1 MHIKGIEMRMNIE
14 LSDELAETV
23 RILAKKRNTSI
34 SDVVRRAISLD
45 NFFVEELSEG
55 NTVILKNKNTDKMRE
70 VVLR

>member
-1 MHIKGIEMRMNIE
+1 MRMNIE

-23 RILAKKRNTSI
+23 RVLANNRNTRI

-45 NFFVEELSEG
+45 NFLEEELSAG
-55 NTVILKNKNTDKMRE
+55 NIVILKNKITDKMRE

>member
-1 MHIKGIEMRMNIE
+1 MRMNIE

-45 NFFVEELSEG
+45 NFFEEELSEG